1 MTSRGSDVINRCAD
15 SSAADSPTRHF
26 YFMTSVDDDVV
37 ELEQQL
43 VKEDQ
48 RSITTE
54 AVRVSQRSQTRQDKR
69 HDDDDDVEEEEEEE
83 NQRPPQRKTEVH
95 RDGEEDGRRQRQRKT
110 ERQGREDEPE
120 LQQQDED
127 ENKDDDDDDDDDDDL
142 LLSNNLDVNDE
153 TLCQADVATP
163 AKCSSSQE
171 MCRSLSRTIRPQ
183 SRPEQTINIL
193 ATVEQLYNV
202 AELSPPLR
210 NISRTQAENIEE
222 YRLYQQRHAL
232 PLTTDH
238 RPISDENETENKIG
252 FDRKL
257 IDEIDAEMA
266 QNGFKTSRFWTSKST
281 GSKHCVD
288 RKRPPQGS
296 SHRDHV
302 TPPVKD
308 GQGRL
313 CDAEDSETK
322 SRDQTAE
329 RRVSVIGSH
338 RQMSAPA
345 ATGDSVL

>member
-15 SSAADSPTRHF
+15 SSAVDSPTRHF

-48 RSITTE
+48 RSLTTE
-54 AVRVSQRSQTRQDKR
+54 TVPVSQRSQTRQDKR
-69 HDDDDDVEEEEEEE
+69 HDDDEEEEEEEEEE

-95 RDGEEDGRRQRQRKT
+95 RDGEEDGRRQRQRQRKT
-110 ERQGREDEPE
+110 KRQETEDEPE

-127 ENKDDDDDDDDDDDL
+127 ENKDDDDDDDD
-142 LLSNNLDVNDE
+142 
-153 TLCQADVATP
+153 A
-163 AKCSSSQE
+163 QE
-171 MCRSLSRTIRPQ
+171 MCQSLSRTIRPQ

-193 ATVEQLYNV
+193 ETVEQVYNV

-222 YRLYQQRHAL
+222 YRIYQQRHAIHAL
-232 PLTTDH
+232 PLTTGYQ
-238 RPISDENETENKIG
+238 PISDENETENKIG

-257 IDEIDAEMA
+257 IDAIDAEIA
-266 QNGFKTSRFWTSKST
+266 QTGFKTSRFRTSKST

-296 SHRDHV
+296 SHRDPV

-329 RRVSVIGSH
+329 RRGVSVIGSH